1 MEHFS
6 VYERL
11 FGISKEESMAYH
23 KMDQYINNQVRFW
36 HQQKEEVE
44 KIGKEAK
51 AVPFVTI
58 SREYGAGGYEV
69 AEKLV
74 TMINE
79 EYSPE
84 PLWAAYDKDLLDK
97 LSDDM
102 GLSKPLSDT
111 LTHDARTKITE
122 FFQTFFSKF
131 PPQVAVFQRLVENIK
146 TLLLNGNVVI
156 VGRAG
161 RKIAKDMPGG
171 FHVRIVAP
179 LKWRIDRVSRVFGI
193 SEKEAEHVIADK
205 TKKRESFLREFVNFD
220 NTDPHN
226 YHIVIN
232 MEEITAEEA
241 AKMIYDGMKI
251 RDII

>member
-1 MEHFS
+1 
-6 VYERL
+6 
-11 FGISKEESMAYH
+11 MAYH
-23 KMDQYINNQVRFW
+23 KMDQYINTQVRYW
-36 HQQKEEVE
+36 NQQKEEVE
-44 KIGKEAK
+44 KIGQEAK
-51 AVPFVTI
+51 DVPFVTI

-74 TMINE
+74 EMINK
-79 EYSPE
+79 EYNPE
-84 PLWAAYDKDLLDK
+84 FSWAAYDKDLLNK
-97 LSDDM
+97 LSEDM

-111 LTHDARTKITE
+111 LTHDARRKVTE

-131 PPQVAVFQRLVENIK
+131 PPQVAVLQKLVGNIK
-146 TLLLNGNVVI
+146 TLLSNGNVVI

-161 RKIAKDMPGG
+161 RKIAKDMSGG

-179 LKWRIDRVSRVFGI
+179 MSWRIERVAKILDVDKKKAEQLI
-193 SEKEAEHVIADK
+193 KEK
-205 TKKRESFLREFVNFD
+205 TKLRESFVKEFLNFD

-241 AKMIYDGMKI
+241 AKMIFDGMKI
-251 RDII
+251 REII